1 MGPAVPRTDEE
12 WMLRLKAGA
21 PSVREEAFDVLVAKY
36 RTPVIHF
43 LYRLVHRREPAE
55 DLAQEVFLRVYRA
68 RKSYQPK
75 AKFSTWLFR
84 IATNVALNALRDGR
98 MRHEREQSIDAEA
111 DPEASGP
118 SLAERLPDAMATAE
132 QALVERE
139 RAAEIRRA
147 VEELPEKQRL
157 AVLLHKYQEMDY
169 AEIAEVLEC
178 SESALKSLLFRAYE
192 TLRVRLRPFLG
203 ARV

>member
-12 WMLRLKAGA
+12 WMLALKAGA
-21 PSVREEAFDVLVAKY
+21 PKDREEAFDVLVGKY

-98 MRHEREQSIDAEA
+98 MRHERESSIDAEVGVL
-111 DPEASGP
+111 P
-118 SLAERLPDAMATAE
+118 LAERLPNGMATAE

-147 VEELPEKQRL
+147 VEALPEKQRL

-192 TLRVRLRPFLG
+192 TLRVRLRPLLG

>member
-1 MGPAVPRTDEE
+1 MRPGVPTTDEE

-98 MRHEREQSIDAEA
+98 MRHEKETSMESDAGVM
-111 DPEASGP
+111 P
-118 SLAERLPDAMATAE
+118 LAERLPDGRATAE

-169 AEIAEVLEC
+169 AEIAEVLDC